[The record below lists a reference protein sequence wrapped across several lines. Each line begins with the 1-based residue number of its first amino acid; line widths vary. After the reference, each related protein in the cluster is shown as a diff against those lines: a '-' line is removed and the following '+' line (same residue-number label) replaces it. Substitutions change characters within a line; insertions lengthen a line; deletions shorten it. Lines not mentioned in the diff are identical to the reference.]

1 MTGGRRALWRAVLAF
16 LSVCGVVLLHFAIVG
31 RVAPALG
38 AALSLVPAALLA
50 AWLARRTRHRE
61 WAIAAIVLVAL
72 ALWRGWAGLERVF
85 PSVFYAEHAGSN
97 LALAFVFGR
106 TLAAGREPLCTRFA
120 RILHGGT
127 LPPGVAGYTRRLTA
141 AWTIFFI
148 ALCALSSALYFGGWL
163 EAWSLLATVL
173 SPLLLALM
181 FAGEYAVRIRSLPE
195 VERVGFLGG
204 IRAFSRHF
212 AAAPAQG
219 R

>member
-1 MTGGRRALWRAVLAF
+1 VTGGRRALWRAVLVF
-16 LSVCGVVLLHFAIVG
+16 LSVCGAVLLHFAIVG

-50 AWLARRTRHRE
+50 AWIARRSRHRA
-61 WAIAAIVLVAL
+61 WALAAIVLAAL
-72 ALWRGWAGLERVF
+72 PLWWGWADLERVF
-85 PSVFYAEHAGSN
+85 PSVFYVEHAGSN

-127 LPPGVAGYTRRLTA
+127 LPPRVGEYTRRVTA

-148 ALCALSSALYFGGWL
+148 ALCALSTVLYFGGWL

-173 SPLLLALM
+173 SPLLLAVM
-181 FAGEYAVRIRSLPE
+181 FAVEYAVRIRALPD
-195 VERVGFLGG
+195 VERVGLLGG

>member
-1 MTGGRRALWRAVLAF
+1 VTGGRRALWRAVLVF

-31 RVAPALG
+31 RVAPTLG

-50 AWLARRTRHRE
+50 VWIARRTRHRE
-61 WAIAAIVLVAL
+61 WALAAIVL
-72 ALWRGWAGLERVF
+72 AGLERVF

-106 TLAAGREPLCTRFA
+106 TLVAGREPLCTRFA

-127 LPPGVAGYTRRLTA
+127 LPPGVAQYTRRVTA
-141 AWTIFFI
+141 AWTLFFVT
-148 ALCALSSALYFGGWL
+148 LFALSTTLYFGGWL

-181 FAGEYAVRIRSLPE
+181 FAGEYAVRIRTLPE
-195 VERVGFLGG
+195 VERVGLLGG